1 MEHKVCQC
9 CFSITYNNND
19 IKNNLF
25 EQKVIYSELIK
36 DTFDINITSEINKIC
51 NQCIRK
57 LKEASEFKRVIQ
69 RTQDELLKICKD
81 KQETQNMDT
90 DTTKRDVC
98 AMSTNLWD
106 VDKKSKGPIKDT
118 QYPIHSMIAFQ
129 IKSDLTGEKYI
140 KDKCTNIQENVKNN
154 GDKITILPTD
164 VTNRTKIHRATRE
177 DSLKLLKYSNICLF
191 KSLKTKFQCYSCKE
205 TFFNMSDLRSH
216 TKIHSNTNDRGSKIN
231 LKGYSSKNADI
242 SSLSCNLCYQAC
254 NDLSVL
260 KQHLINKHSIEFA
273 SAEHMFVPFKLENGF
288 KCVTCGEDFNSFV
301 RLSTHM
307 NKHST
312 NNVCE
317 KCGTFFINRLSLRA
331 HLQSVHREKKCTMC
345 LAKFEKNYTKVKHMR
360 IVHNVGAI
368 RRYCTIC
375 GKDFKHSYKLL
386 EHKIKEHGAQ
396 RLTSNCK
403 ECGKTFLSPQNLK
416 IHIRS
421 VHVKERNYQCNV
433 CGMRFFTKADEK
445 RHGRKHEDVKM
456 FSCSYCEGKFKSK
469 DSWRRHLKRI
479 HDKLVVD

>member
-1 MEHKVCQC
+1 MQ
-9 CFSITYNNND
+9 
-19 IKNNLF
+19 
-25 EQKVIYSELIK
+25 
-36 DTFDINITSEINKIC
+36 
-51 NQCIRK
+51 
-57 LKEASEFKRVIQ
+57 
-69 RTQDELLKICKD
+69 
-81 KQETQNMDT
+81 
-90 DTTKRDVC
+90 
-98 AMSTNLWD
+98 
-106 VDKKSKGPIKDT
+106 P
-118 QYPIHSMIAFQ
+118 PIHSLTTFQ
-129 IKSDLTGEKYI
+129 TKSDKTGEKYI
-140 KDKCTNIQENVKNN
+140 KDKCTDIKEKVKNK
-154 GDKITILPTD
+154 GDKSAIMPSD
-164 VTNRTKIHRATRE
+164 DMNRTKIHRATRE

-205 TFFNMSDLRSH
+205 TYFNMSDLRSH
-216 TKIHSNTNDRGSKIN
+216 AKMHSNTNDREFKIN

-242 SSLSCNLCYQAC
+242 SSLSCTICYHMC
-254 NDLSVL
+254 NDLNLL
-260 KQHLINKHSIEFA
+260 KQHLTNKHGIEFA
-273 SAEHMFVPFKLENGF
+273 SADHMFVPFKLENGL

-317 KCGTFFINRLSLRA
+317 KCGLFFINRLSLRA
-331 HLQSVHREKKCTMC
+331 HLQSVHSEKTCTVC

-368 RRYCTIC
+368 RRYCTTC
-375 GKDFKHSYKLL
+375 GKDFRHSYKLL

-445 RHGRKHEDVKM
+445 RHGRRHEDVKM

-479 HDKLVVD
+479 HDRLVVD